1 MTESP
6 RRFPTDQLLMGL
18 SVAGLVLVA
27 VLHLLHVSHG
37 AVFAV
42 ACLSLLP
49 PAAIM
54 GKATEELSKYTGAT
68 VGGLLNATFGNATEL
83 IVAVFALRA
92 GLFDVV
98 KASIAGSII
107 GNVLVVLGFAALI
120 GGLRRE
126 KQSFQAVAASTNAS
140 MLLLATVA
148 LLVPAIFLH
157 TTPAQASD
165 DPRALSLGFWVA
177 VVLVCAYGLGLIF
190 SLRTHRGVFDGAHD
204 SEVAVWSRG
213 ACIALLLGATGL
225 VAIVSEIL
233 VGALEP
239 ILEGGHLSPLFVGVI
254 ILPFVGNA
262 AEHAGAVLLAAK
274 NKMDLAMTISIG
286 SSTQIALFVAP
297 LLVFISWGMGRPM
310 TYIFE
315 VSEIVAIAASVAVV
329 NFISSD
335 GETNW
340 MEGVFLLATWTI
352 MALTFFYMPAP

>member
-1 MTESP
+1 
-6 RRFPTDQLLMGL
+6 
-18 SVAGLVLVA
+18 
-27 VLHLLHVSHG
+27 
-37 AVFAV
+37 
-42 ACLSLLP
+42 
-49 PAAIM
+49 
-54 GKATEELSKYTGAT
+54 
-68 VGGLLNATFGNATEL
+68 
-83 IVAVFALRA
+83 
-92 GLFDVV
+92 
-98 KASIAGSII
+98 
-107 GNVLVVLGFAALI
+107 
-120 GGLRRE
+120 
-126 KQSFQAVAASTNAS
+126 
-140 MLLLATVA
+140 
-148 LLVPAIFLH
+148 
-157 TTPAQASD
+157 
-165 DPRALSLGFWVA
+165 
-177 VVLVCAYGLGLIF
+177 
-190 SLRTHRGVFDGAHD
+190 
-204 SEVAVWSRG
+204 VAVWSRG